1 MQGLTWWR
9 GAPEAVTRGAASV
22 VDEWGVVVGAA
33 ALEGEKRRK
42 PWLRCCPWRTGD
54 SQQTSGTNI
63 SLRSLPSFF
72 SILRLTG
79 FMYVGV
85 RFISE
90 APFLKGA
97 RSSRAISFEIT
108 SLFLFFPSPQQTQR
122 SRLDFLPV
130 EINSLLRANLSG
142 PFGLDQ
148 RRRRR
153 TRRNTADSLTP
164 ALNVYSALQ
173 LKPCVYGG
181 VFCCCC
187 CCCVWVF
194 FVLFLFVLLIFR
206 NKPPLKKI
214 KI

>member
-108 SLFLFFPSPQQTQR
+108 SLFLFFSQ
-122 SRLDFLPV
+122 S
-130 EINSLLRANLSG
+130 
-142 PFGLDQ
+142 
-148 RRRRR
+148 
-153 TRRNTADSLTP
+153 TADAAKQARLPSRGDKFTFTRKL
-164 ALNVYSALQ
+164 
-173 LKPCVYGG
+173 
-181 VFCCCC
+181 
-187 CCCVWVF
+187 VWTVRTWSKAAEANAQKYRG
-194 FVLFLFVLLIFR
+194 LFNARAKRL
-206 NKPPLKKI
+206 
-214 KI
+214 

>member
-108 SLFLFFPSPQQTQR
+108 SLFLFFQS
-122 SRLDFLPV
+122 
-130 EINSLLRANLSG
+130 
-142 PFGLDQ
+142 
-148 RRRRR
+148 
-153 TRRNTADSLTP
+153 TADAAKQARLPSRGDKFTFTRKL
-164 ALNVYSALQ
+164 
-173 LKPCVYGG
+173 
-181 VFCCCC
+181 
-187 CCCVWVF
+187 VWTVRTWSKAAEANAQKYRG
-194 FVLFLFVLLIFR
+194 LFNARAKRL
-206 NKPPLKKI
+206 
-214 KI
+214 

>member
-181 VFCCCC
+181 VF
-187 CCCVWVF
+187 VVVV
-194 FVLFLFVLLIFR
+194 VLFGCFLFCFCVFCLSSEINL
-206 NKPPLKKI
+206 PSKK
-214 KI
+214 

>member
-1 MQGLTWWR
+1 
-9 GAPEAVTRGAASV
+9 
-22 VDEWGVVVGAA
+22 
-33 ALEGEKRRK
+33 
-42 PWLRCCPWRTGD
+42 
-54 SQQTSGTNI
+54 
-63 SLRSLPSFF
+63 
-72 SILRLTG
+72 
-79 FMYVGV
+79 MYVGV

-108 SLFLFFPSPQQTQR
+108 SLFLFPPSPQQTQR

-130 EINSLLRANLSG
+130 EINSLLRAYLSG

-173 LKPCVYGG
+173 LKNPPCMAVGFLFL
-181 VFCCCC
+181 FCLGI
-187 CCCVWVF
+187 

-206 NKPPLKKI
+206 NKPPLKKN
-214 KI
+214 KTKKK

>member
-108 SLFLFFPSPQQTQR
+108 SLFLFFPSPQQR

-181 VFCCCC
+181 VF
-187 CCCVWVF
+187 F
-194 FVLFLFVLLIFR
+194 FVVVVLFGCFLFCFCLFCLSSEI
-206 NKPPLKKI
+206 NLPSKK
-214 KI
+214 

>member
-181 VFCCCC
+181 VFFCCCC
-187 CCCVWVF
+187 FVWVF
-194 FVLFLFVLLIFR
+194 FVLFLCVLLIFR

-214 KI
+214 KN